1 MSKVSKAIKKQRAIH
16 GLSQEELANKMFVSR
31 QTISSWENGRTQ
43 PDIEALQKLSAV
55 FGISVEDLI
64 YGTTQRDRDE
74 QVNNVTR
81 RSMLTVISVFA
92 SLFITVGGVLIFY
105 NYWNAFPLGVKTA
118 FSILP
123 LLFGQALAVF
133 TYKNKYQ
140 STVWREVSASVWCV
154 GVISTLALLDG
165 VLSLP
170 LIFYQYAILDAF
182 LVLPII
188 FVFGSASAVTVY
200 YCLSAIGCISR
211 FIKDFSL
218 LDIDYRNI
226 LLIVATFLMLSLG
239 ASFVFIN
246 RKKTEPKYKYLKF
259 ITAIFFI
266 AVPFYYSFLG
276 CWQLGF
282 TAVVISILTLYII
295 RDCCDFKKMSDTLI
309 PISAAIVSI
318 ATVELYNT
326 NARPNTAFRFNRI
339 QEIISELDWGE
350 GLYYGLGLVVII
362 ILCALLFKKYRNDA
376 PRVIY
381 TISLLLIT
389 VLILGHNLFCYK
401 FICNIMFVVGTLIV
415 CTQGVSL
422 SLIGAKEVDFY
433 KMNIG
438 LLTVVVMIMLAISR
452 LSASPLLS
460 GLILVILGVCMLTVN
475 LKISKANK
483 GTPRKENG
491 NE

>member
-1 MSKVSKAIKKQRAIH
+1 MSKVSKAIKKQRAVH

-74 QVNNVTR
+74 QANKVAR
-81 RSMLTVISVFA
+81 KSMLTVISVFA

-438 LLTVVVMIMLAISR
+438 LLTVVVMIMLSISR

-483 GTPRKENG
+483 EVSRKEND